1 MNRIPRIP
9 DGASRPA
16 VTLRGSSWAHP
27 RGHDPLVATAA
38 EFGRRAGGR
47 VEITWQPR
55 TLYEF
60 GVTSAEQVAADHDLP
75 WRQRGE
81 IIVERQPA

>member
-38 EFGRRAGGR
+38 EFGRRA
-47 VEITWQPR
+47 
-55 TLYEF
+55 
-60 GVTSAEQVAADHDLP
+60 AAP
-75 WRQRGE
+75 
-81 IIVERQPA
+81 ER